1 MEQEDYNFE
10 FVSKEDQLKAL
21 EEEIISTIRK
31 GKVLAIEKVIQYN
44 NLKGKSENI
53 DEVTL

>member
-1 MEQEDYNFE
+1 MEQKDYNFE